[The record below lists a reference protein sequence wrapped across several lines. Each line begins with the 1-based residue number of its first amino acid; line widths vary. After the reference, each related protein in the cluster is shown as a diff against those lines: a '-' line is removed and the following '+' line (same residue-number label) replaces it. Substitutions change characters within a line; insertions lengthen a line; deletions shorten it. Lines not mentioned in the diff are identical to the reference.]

1 MSDRRRGSGALS
13 ASTVRLQGP
22 SWREHGATAIARVAR
37 HRPHEYLKII
47 ASLVPRNF
55 GLEKKGP
62 LDELSDE
69 ELEAQIDVLRRLV
82 AAEKQNSD

>member
-13 ASTVRLQGP
+13 ASTVRLQSP

-47 ASLVPRNF
+47 ASLVH
-55 GLEKKGP
+55 EKFR
-62 LDELSDE
+62 S
-69 ELEAQIDVLRRLV
+69 
-82 AAEKQNSD
+82 